1 MNGERQVSV
10 PRIALALSLTAA
22 FGCSAHVPLPLAPP
36 PAAPLAERVQYYN
49 QYRPQATAGM
59 ARFTFGTF
67 GGYSAL
73 QTSVD
78 HVVLANGTVVSDPE
92 DLLQTVGP
100 DSPLVGSVRRAS
112 NAQAV
117 ASGLTWGGV
126 AASVVGSI
134 LMLTSISSAS
144 YDGFGTPFWAGF
156 GIALGGSIA
165 TGVGR
170 WALGPSAAAAREAVY
185 VGLDGAIRAHMS
197 LCGTGDALRECNS
210 AAPVATP
217 PPPPVAPSQ
226 DSPWASPPPLPAA
239 GATVSIHA
247 R

>member
-1 MNGERQVSV
+1 MSL
-10 PRIALALSLTAA
+10 PRLALAISLTAA
-22 FGCSAHVPLPLAPP
+22 LGCSAHVPLPMAPP
-36 PAAPLAERVQYYN
+36 PAAPLAERVHYYN
-49 QYRPQATAGM
+49 QYRPQATSGM
-59 ARFTFGTF
+59 ARVTFGTF

-100 DSPLVGSVRRAS
+100 DAPLAGSVHRAT

-134 LMLTSISSAS
+134 IMLTSIGSSS

-170 WALGPSAAAAREAVY
+170 WGLGPSAAAAREAVY

-197 LCGTGDALRECNS
+197 LCGTSDALRDCNA
-210 AAPVATP
+210 AAPVATPPP

-226 DSPWASPPPLPAA
+226 DSPWASPPPLPPPPLAP
-239 GATVSIHA
+239 TVSIHA

>member
-1 MNGERQVSV
+1 MSLL
-10 PRIALALSLTAA
+10 RIALALTLAA
-22 FGCSAHVPLPLAPP
+22 ASGCSAHVPLPLAPP

-49 QYRPQATAGM
+49 QYRPQATAGT
-59 ARFTFGTF
+59 ARVTFGTF

-100 DSPLVGSVRRAS
+100 DAPLVGSVRRAT

-117 ASGLTWGGV
+117 ASGVTWGGV

-134 LMLTSISSAS
+134 IMLTSFGSAS
-144 YDGFGTPFWAGF
+144 YDGLGTPFWAGF

-197 LCGTGDALRECNS
+197 LCGSGDALRDCNP

-217 PPPPVAPSQ
+217 PPPPPVTPSQ

>member
-1 MNGERQVSV
+1 MSV
-10 PRIALALSLTAA
+10 PRIALALSLAA
-22 FGCSAHVPLPLAPP
+22 SFGCSAHVPLPPAPP
-36 PAAPLAERVQYYN
+36 PAAPLAERVHYYN

-59 ARFTFGTF
+59 ARVTFGTF

-100 DSPLVGSVRRAS
+100 DAPLAGSVRRAT

-117 ASGLTWGGV
+117 ASGVTWGGV

-134 LMLTSISSAS
+134 IMLTSIGSAS
-144 YDGFGTPFWAGF
+144 YDGLGTPFWAGF

-170 WALGPSAAAAREAVY
+170 WGLGPSAAAAREAVY

-197 LCGTGDALRECNS
+197 LCGTGDALRDCNP
-210 AAPVATP
+210 AAPAPVAT
-217 PPPPVAPSQ
+217 PPPVAPSQ